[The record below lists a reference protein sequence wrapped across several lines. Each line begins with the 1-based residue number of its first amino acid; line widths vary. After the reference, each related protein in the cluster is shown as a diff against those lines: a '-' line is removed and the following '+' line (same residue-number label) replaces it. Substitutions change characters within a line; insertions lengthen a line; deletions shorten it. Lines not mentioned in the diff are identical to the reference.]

1 MQKNDTLLFNFLF
14 YHLIIILKKLQL
26 LSKRYLSDFQQQ
38 ISVDIASLLQKVEAQ
53 NLPLDDFSFYTSV
66 AAVYSSKIEG
76 EAIEL
81 DSYLKSK
88 MNKGVFKK
96 DYTTK
101 IDDLQTA
108 YLFARQ
114 QPLSLKNVLKTHQRI
129 SKHLLNKNSRGKI
142 RQSME
147 YILNQT
153 GRIEYVAAPPIIV
166 ELEAK
171 KLFKDIKILLKS
183 DLTLI
188 ETFYYASFIHL
199 VFLKIHPLEDG
210 NGRTARLLEKW
221 FLATKIGERAWHI
234 NSEKYYYDH
243 LPTYYKNIHI
253 GFDYE
258 DVNYDRALSFLLMLV
273 QSLKD

>member
-1 MQKNDTLLFNFLF
+1 MRKNDTLLFNLLF

-38 ISVDIASLLQKVEAQ
+38 VSIDIAPLLQKVEVQ
-53 NLPLDDFSFYTSV
+53 NLPIDDFSFYTSV

-96 DYTTK
+96 DYTKK

-108 YLFARQ
+108 YLFARLH
-114 QPLSLKNVLKTHQRI
+114 PLSLKNVLKAHQRI

-243 LPTYYKNIHI
+243 LPAYYKNIHI